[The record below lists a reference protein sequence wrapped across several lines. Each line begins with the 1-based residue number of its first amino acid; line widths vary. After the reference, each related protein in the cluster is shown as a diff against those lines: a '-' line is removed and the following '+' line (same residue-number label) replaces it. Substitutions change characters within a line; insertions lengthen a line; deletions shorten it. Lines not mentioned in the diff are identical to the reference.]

1 MKTFYFL
8 EIKRIR
14 ERNGRRIWREGRMGM
29 SVAWGLPKWFRK
41 IFKAEVIPSHESSKG
56 IFQME
61 RWRRGHP
68 KRRNSKGEGVQRSKK
83 QW

>member
-1 MKTFYFL
+1 
-8 EIKRIR
+8 
-14 ERNGRRIWREGRMGM
+14 MGA

-61 RWRRGHP
+61 RWGEDIRKEETAKGKEFREVRSHDML
-68 KRRNSKGEGVQRSKK
+68 RNNFSDSVKSVLVN
-83 QW
+83 